1 LCFILRKE
9 RMYRKI
15 LPAVLGLLGS
25 LCFAVT
31 PVASVS
37 TSESFRLD
45 GRSVS
50 AKGVASWPVVVGDE
64 LVTDAAPAQISFR
77 DGSSIAQAAE
87 SSAKISGTSAAP
99 VFVLVSGSLDYNL
112 VKNSKV
118 SVTRVVPPTKS
129 KKGKVAVLAAAASAA
144 AVAPAVV
151 MASAHSAATGTLA
164 GSSGTA
170 ASTAST
176 AAAAA
181 TTGGP
186 ELASPSLLRLPPVS
200 QHQ

>member
-1 LCFILRKE
+1 
-9 RMYRKI
+9 MYRKI
-15 LPAVLGLLGS
+15 LPAALGLLGS
-25 LCFAVT
+25 LSFAAA

-37 TSESFRLD
+37 ISESFRLD

-50 AKGVASWPVVVGDE
+50 AKGVASWPLVVGDE
-64 LVTDAAPAQISFR
+64 LATGAAPAQISFR
-77 DGSSIAQAAE
+77 DGSSIALAAG

-118 SVTRVVPPTKS
+118 SVTRAELPAKS
-129 KKGKVAVLAAAASAA
+129 KKGHVAVIAAAASAA
-144 AVAPAVV
+144 AIAPAVA
-151 MASAHSAATGTLA
+151 MASANSAATGTLA
-164 GSSGTA
+164 GPSSAAA

-176 AAAAA
+176 AAAAS
-181 TTGGP
+181 TTGDP

>member
-1 LCFILRKE
+1 
-9 RMYRKI
+9 MYRQI
-15 LPAVLGLLGS
+15 LPVVLGLLGS
-25 LCFAVT
+25 LSFAAT

-50 AKGVASWPVVVGDE
+50 AKGVASWPLVVGDE
-64 LVTDAAPAQISFR
+64 LATGAAPAQISFR
-77 DGSSIAQAAE
+77 DGSSIALAAE

-118 SVTRVVPPTKS
+118 SVTRTEPPVKS
-129 KKGKVAVLAAAASAA
+129 KKGKVAVVAAAASAA
-144 AVAPAVV
+144 AIAPAVV
-151 MASAHSAATGTLA
+151 MAGANSAATGTLA
-164 GSSGTA
+164 GSPSAA

-176 AAAAA
+176 ATAA
-181 TTGGP
+181 TTTGNP
-186 ELASPSLLRLPPVS
+186 ELTSPSLLRLPPVS

>member
-1 LCFILRKE
+1 
-9 RMYRKI
+9 MYRQI
-15 LPAVLGLLGS
+15 LPVVLGLLGS
-25 LCFAVT
+25 LSFAAT

-50 AKGVASWPVVVGDE
+50 VKGVASWPLVVGDE
-64 LVTDAAPAQISFR
+64 LATGAAPAQISFR
-77 DGSSIAQAAE
+77 DGSSIALAAE

-118 SVTRVVPPTKS
+118 SVTRAEPPAKS
-129 KKGKVAVLAAAASAA
+129 KKGKVAVVAAAASAA
-144 AVAPAVV
+144 AIASAVV
-151 MASAHSAATGTLA
+151 MAGANSAATGTLT
-164 GSSGTA
+164 GSSGAA

-176 AAAAA
+176 ATAAAA
-181 TTGGP
+181 TTGDP

>member
-1 LCFILRKE
+1 
-9 RMYRKI
+9 MYRQI
-15 LPAVLGLLGS
+15 LPVVLGLLGS
-25 LCFAVT
+25 LSFAAT

-50 AKGVASWPVVVGDE
+50 AKGVASWPLVVGDE
-64 LVTDAAPAQISFR
+64 LATGAAPAQISFR
-77 DGSSIAQAAE
+77 DGSSIALAAE
-87 SSAKISGTSAAP
+87 SSARISGTSAAP

-118 SVTRVVPPTKS
+118 SVTRAELPAKS
-129 KKGKVAVLAAAASAA
+129 KKGRVAVVAAAASAA
-144 AVAPAVV
+144 AIAPAVV
-151 MASAHSAATGTLA
+151 MAGANSAATGTLA
-164 GSSGTA
+164 GSAGAAASR
-170 ASTAST
+170 ASTAT
-176 AAAAA
+176 VAA
-181 TTGGP
+181 TTGDP

>member
-1 LCFILRKE
+1 
-9 RMYRKI
+9 MYRQI
-15 LPAVLGLLGS
+15 LPVVLGLFGS
-25 LCFAVT
+25 LSFAAT

-45 GRSVS
+45 GRSISV
-50 AKGVASWPVVVGDE
+50 KGVASWPLVVGDE
-64 LVTDAAPAQISFR
+64 LATAAAPAQISFR
-77 DGSSIAQAAE
+77 DGSSVALAAE

-99 VFVLVSGSLDYNL
+99 IFVLVSGSLDYNL

-118 SVTRVVPPTKS
+118 SVTRAEPPAKS
-129 KKGKVAVLAAAASAA
+129 KKGRVAVVAAAASVAA
-144 AVAPAVV
+144 IAPAVV
-151 MASAHSAATGTLA
+151 MASANSAASGTLA
-164 GSSGTA
+164 GQSSAAA

-176 AAAAA
+176 ATAAA
-181 TTGGP
+181 TTGDP